1 MKDRSLRP
9 LSIDE
14 RRPPCL
20 LGILRGLVLAIGK
33 RGRCLA
39 QAGRAQTIL
48 ARCLGHR
55 QPIRF
60 GSAPAIGRKP
70 ALEGRPATRAVYP
83 AWRSSIRSRHARS
96 LRGTGCKSKAAI
108 SVRDMLL
115 FIPESAREGTVRE
128 RWIAATLLV
137 FAALNGAAAQ
147 TYPTRAVTVIVPF
160 AAGGPADVTGRI
172 VADIFSRHLGQQFL
186 VENVGGAGG
195 TLGSLR
201 AAHAAPDGYTIISG
215 HMGTHAAAPFFYP
228 NLGYDPQKDF
238 EPIGLIAEQPELLTV
253 RKDFPANNLKE
264 FVAYAKANENKLN
277 MGHAGVGSVSYVG
290 CLLLNSAI
298 GIKPTMVPFTGTA
311 PVMNAILAG
320 QVDYDCDPVLGPL
333 PHVRAGTVKALAIAT
348 KKRSPLLPD
357 VPTSYEQGL
366 PEFDCAPFYA
376 VFAPKGTPKA
386 IIDKLA
392 EALSKGL
399 SEEGVQKRLAELGAD
414 IAEPNRRGPKALG
427 DLVRSEVARLMPILK
442 DASAK

>member
-1 MKDRSLRP
+1 M
-9 LSIDE
+9 
-14 RRPPCL
+14 
-20 LGILRGLVLAIGK
+20 RG
-33 RGRCLA
+33 
-39 QAGRAQTIL
+39 Q
-48 ARCLGHR
+48 
-55 QPIRF
+55 
-60 GSAPAIGRKP
+60 
-70 ALEGRPATRAVYP
+70 
-83 AWRSSIRSRHARS
+83 
-96 LRGTGCKSKAAI
+96 
-108 SVRDMLL
+108 
-115 FIPESAREGTVRE
+115 
-128 RWIAATLLV
+128 WIAAAVLTLAGISGV
-137 FAALNGAAAQ
+137 QAQ
-147 TYPTRAVTVIVPF
+147 NYPSRAVTVIVPF

-172 VADIFSRHLGQQFL
+172 VADIFSRYLGQQFV

-201 AAHAAPDGYTIISG
+201 AAHATPDGYTIISG

-228 NLGYDPQKDF
+228 NLGYDPEKDF

-264 FVAYAKANENKLN
+264 FIAYAKANESKLN

-311 PVMNAILAG
+311 PVMNAILGG

-333 PHVRAGTVKALAIAT
+333 PHVQAGTVKALAIAT

-386 IIDKLA
+386 VIDKLA
-392 EALSKGL
+392 EALNKGL
-399 SEEGVQKRLAELGAD
+399 NEAVVQKRLADLGAE

-427 DLVRSEVARLMPILK
+427 DLVKSEVTRLTPILK
-442 DASAK
+442 AATAK